1 MTHHVIVPLESP
13 RARARRRFRA
23 TTRRIAWWAAILLGI
38 AATTGVVALGGLY
51 VGARLPYFRVARVE
65 ITGTSYLTRADV
77 LAAAGI
83 DERTSVWEKRSR
95 LEARIE
101 SLAIVESATVER
113 HLPSTLTLAID
124 ELEPVALV
132 AQPLVVPVDRTGSPL
147 PLDPHNPLLDLPIL
161 RVASPRASGSWGLRV
176 LARDVSRVAEQ
187 VPEVFAV
194 LSEARL
200 ADREAT
206 LLLGNSGVR
215 VRYRP
220 PVSGP
225 RLRAAMI
232 VINDAV
238 ERFPERSL
246 REVDLR
252 FEDQVVVRTEAMAV
266 GGAD

>member
-1 MTHHVIVPLESP
+1 MSRHVIVPLESP
-13 RARARRRFRA
+13 RARARRRSREATKRA
-23 TTRRIAWWAAILLGI
+23 ATVLGI
-38 AATTGVVALGGLY
+38 AAAAGGVVLGGLH
-51 VGARLPYFRVARVE
+51 VGTRLPWFRVDRVE
-65 ITGTSYLTRADV
+65 ITGTTHLTRADV

-83 DERTSVWEKRSR
+83 GARTSVWEKRSL
-95 LEARIE
+95 LEARVE
-101 SLAIVESATVER
+101 SLALVESATVER
-113 HLPSTLTLAID
+113 RLPSTLTLAID
-124 ELEPVALV
+124 ESEPVALV
-132 AQPLVVPVDRTGSPL
+132 AQPLVVPVDRTGNPL
-147 PLDPHNPLLDLPIL
+147 PLDPHAPLLDLPML
-161 RVASPRASGSWGLRV
+161 RVVSPRASASWGLRV
-176 LARDVSRVAEQ
+176 LARDVSRLAEQ

-200 ADREAT
+200 ADGEAT

-238 ERFPERSL
+238 ERFPQRSL

-252 FEDQVVVRTEAMAV
+252 FDDQVVVRTVNGGEA
-266 GGAD
+266 